1 MTLDSSILI
10 QLVFAEPGHLE
21 TLERLTQAE
30 VRLIGAPTLV
40 EAGLV
45 VGSRLGPEQ
54 LHLLDGLLRRLEVGV
69 VAFEA
74 AHAHEALSAFRRY
87 GKGRHPAALNS
98 GDCLSYA
105 VARVAGLPLAYVGDD
120 FAQTDLA

>member
-1 MTLDSSILI
+1 MTLDSSVLI

-54 LHLLDGLLRRLEVGV
+54 LHLLDGLLRRLEVRV

-74 AHAHEALSAFRRY
+74 AHAREALSAFRRY
-87 GKGRHPAALNS
+87 GKGRHPAALNF

-105 VARVAGLPLAYVGDD
+105 VARIAGLPLAYVGDD

>member
-10 QLVFAEPGHLE
+10 QLIFAEPGHLE

-45 VGSRLGPEQ
+45 VLSRLGPEQ
-54 LHLLDGLLRRLEVGV
+54 LHLLDGLLRRLEVRV
-69 VAFEA
+69 VPFEA
-74 AHAHEALSAFRRY
+74 AQAHEALSAFRRD
-87 GKGRHPAALNS
+87 GKGRHPAALNF

>member
-1 MTLDSSILI
+1 MTLDSSVLI

-30 VRLIGAPTLV
+30 VRLIGAPTVV

-54 LHLLDGLLRRLEVGV
+54 LHLLDGLLRRLEVRV

-74 AHAHEALSAFRRY
+74 AHAREALSAFRRY
-87 GKGRHPAALNS
+87 GKGRHPAALNF

-105 VARVAGLPLAYVGDD
+105 AARVAGLPLAYVGDD

>member
-1 MTLDSSILI
+1 MTLDSSVLI

-54 LHLLDGLLRRLEVGV
+54 LHLLDGLLRRLEVRV
-69 VAFEA
+69 VPFEA
-74 AHAHEALSAFRRY
+74 AHAREALWAFRRY
-87 GKGRHPAALNS
+87 GKGRHPAALNF

-105 VARVAGLPLAYVGDD
+105 IARVAGLPLAYVGDD

>member
-1 MTLDSSILI
+1 MTLDSSVLI

-21 TLERLTQAE
+21 TLERLARAE

-54 LHLLDGLLRRLEVGV
+54 LHLLDGLLRRLEVRV

-74 AHAHEALSAFRRY
+74 AHAREALWAFRRY
-87 GKGRHPAALNS
+87 GKGRHPAALNF

-120 FAQTDLA
+120 FAQTDLS